1 MGKFRIGTK
10 VNIVSGLMKGSSGI
24 IKESKDFSNGAEYHI
39 ILDGESE
46 ERIYYEHNLE
56 FENILAMEIESDEL
70 SGVLGKWDGFAPDS
84 VNIDNADYFFM
95 EMAEIYPKY
104 NDDYNIR
111 KIKFRVCIFEKGEG
125 PVPHIHVFFEH
136 KEDKNHGKDR
146 TVAYICLGSN
156 EYAPQ
161 HDKETKVLNSKERKA
176 LVTFFNTYR
185 KGAYISGKDG
195 NPIPANCWQE
205 CVDRWIQNNYDS
217 EKYFKIDE
225 ETGLYVMP
233 DYSEIHF
240 PKSKK
245 TNAKTESTES
255 GDIMN
260 ENILDMEI
268 DDYEYLGE
276 MATITRDID
285 RKGNILIAVNPE
297 RDRLSIPYFKV
308 YDSDDILTAKRVIR
322 LHFKDSGMEYHK
334 DKYKEWVLN
343 ADDKKHIIRVLKKTS
358 KRFKAYTNWQYMC
371 FQWNYENNLID
382 DDITAYFNGDYDKK
396 YENHPNS
403 ALKEAYVPSTQKMP
417 DTWIYDSSKGK
428 RK

>member
-1 MGKFRIGTK
+1 
-10 VNIVSGLMKGSSGI
+10 MKNEI
-24 IKESKDFSNGAEYHI
+24 DIMDI
-39 ILDGESE
+39 P
-46 ERIYYEHNLE
+46 
-56 FENILAMEIESDEL
+56 IESDEL
-70 SGVLGKWDGFAPDS
+70 SGVLGKWNGFAPDS
-84 VNIDNADYFFM
+84 VNIDNADHFFM

-104 NDDYNIR
+104 NDDHNIKR
-111 KIKFRVCIFEKGEG
+111 NRFKVSVVQGGEG
-125 PVPHIHVFFEH
+125 PVPHVHVYFEH
-136 KEDKNHGKDR
+136 KDSKQD
-146 TVAYICLGSN
+146 VAYICLGSN
-156 EYAPQ
+156 EYSPQ
-161 HDKETKVLNSKERKA
+161 HDKETKILNSQERKA
-176 LVTFFNTYR
+176 LVKFFNTFQ
-185 KGAYISGKDG
+185 KGVFISSKDG

-205 CVDRWIQNNYDS
+205 CVDIWIKTYRPEDPTR
-217 EKYFKIDE
+217 YFEVDE
-225 ETGLYVMP
+225 ETGLYIMP

-268 DDYEYLGE
+268 DDYESYFE

-308 YDSDDILTAKRVIR
+308 YDSDDILTAERVIR

-371 FQWNYENNLID
+371 FQWNYEINLID

-417 DTWIYDSSKGK
+417 DTWVYDSSKGK